1 MNILENTLDWIA
13 DGVALLRA
21 DDRIVYGNDMLRE
34 LARRGDG
41 LRIIGDSIAFAEL
54 EARRRFT
61 AALGAAQ
68 RTGDGSHDMQS
79 MDFAAPRMGGMPAY
93 IVSVRP
99 LVKFDAL
106 SVHHAHAEI
115 LVFIRDPL
123 WRNAATSHI
132 LQNLFGLTNA
142 EAHLAQA
149 LCTGTTTIS
158 YAAARGVSLNTVYS
172 HLKRIREKT
181 GCKSVPELIAK
192 FGEFDVPLRLK

>member
-21 DDRIVYGNDMLRE
+21 DDRIIYGNDMLHE

-41 LRIIGDSIAFAEL
+41 LRIIGDSIAFAEM

-68 RTGDGSHDMQS
+68 RIGDGSNDTQS
-79 MDFAAPRMGGMPAY
+79 MDFVAPRAGGVPAY

-99 LVKFDAL
+99 LAKTDTL
-106 SVHHAHAEI
+106 PVHVQAEI

-123 WRNAATSHI
+123 WRNAATSQI
-132 LQNLFGLTNA
+132 LQDIFGLTNA

-149 LCTGTTTIS
+149 LCTGTTTVA

-172 HLKRIREKT
+172 HLKRVREKT
-181 GCKSVPELIAK
+181 ACKSVPELIAK